1 MPGVIDGLT
10 NAFGETPWFETRG
23 GFRRDPRLDTMR
35 PLWNRETQR
44 LDTLPN
50 LDTQTRGLNSSAFLY
65 PTNIPRHYPVTME
78 GAHERIRANRT
89 DIYQNHREQVREI
102 AVGGPTRSL
111 ITRSETFVGS
121 LNVLPPSDLTEDN
134 KNCHICLE
142 PFQKVWNA
150 EQPVRL
156 PCTHV
161 VGKDCL
167 LKWLQSSPT
176 NMNNNTCPIVSHPFP
191 FPLPPF
197 YCLKRTFNQSHADSQ
212 KCRAVL
218 FERTVIEDRQEH
230 IADRRDQTPEYF
242 TSRVQHDL
250 AHLRRAI
257 YRNHTEQERD
267 EALAHFN
274 RSNSALGNYRAIGRA
289 AAEED
294 ALRIQTDST
303 RVSALA
309 WVGRRDDTIVNI
321 LARGRQRAEEMV
333 NNFRTIEEHERIT
346 ERLRQTNDTMEELIA
361 RSRSRV
367 AAITNPMP
375 NTPLPQLRRANAASA
390 DILTRMETEDRM
402 DEDDTLFEQRRR
414 RIAAM
419 SSVADTGRAPA
430 RGVPILGRARGLA
443 QEYHDRVMA
452 LMGESNILDAQYGA
466 AHARAMTQTPPTQE
480 DEALITRLRQANPL
494 RRERMARAE
503 SSRTIPDGGITDNI
517 PRDDHDEF
525 LAQASQR
532 AANANFPS
540 RPTAHHPV
548 NRTLR
553 GQGLVPT
560 VERLRGRIATLEE
573 RMARVDDLLGSRSD
587 SVTGNAGR

>member
-1 MPGVIDGLT
+1 MDPLPMPGGIDGLN
-10 NAFGETPWFETRG
+10 NAFGEAPWFETRG

-65 PTNIPRHYPVTME
+65 PTNIPRHHPVTME
-78 GAHERIRANRT
+78 AAYEHIRANRT
-89 DIYQNHREQVREI
+89 DTYQNHREQVRGI

-121 LNVLPPSDLTEDN
+121 LAVLSPSDLTEDN

-142 PFQKVWNA
+142 PFEKVWNG

-176 NMNNNTCPIVSHPFP
+176 NMNNNTCPIVRHTF
-191 FPLPPF
+191 FLPLP
-197 YCLKRTFNQSHADSQ
+197 FNYSYADSQ

-321 LARGRQRAEEMV
+321 LARGRQRAEEML
-333 NNFRTIEEHERIT
+333 NNLRTIEEQERVI
-346 ERLRQTNDTMEELIA
+346 EGLRQTNDTMEEIIA

-367 AAITNPMP
+367 AAFANPIQTDQEP

-390 DILTRMETEDRM
+390 DVLARMEIEDRTH
-402 DEDDTLFEQRRR
+402 DDTLFEQRRR
-414 RIAAM
+414 RIDAM

-430 RGVPILGRARGLA
+430 RMVPNLGRPRGPA
-443 QEYHDRVMA
+443 QEYHDR
-452 LMGESNILDAQYGA
+452 LTRIFSPPYGA
-466 AHARAMTQTPPTQE
+466 AYAPAMTQTPPTAE
-480 DEALITRLRQANPL
+480 DEALITRLRQANPFP
-494 RRERMARAE
+494 RERTARAE
-503 SSRTIPDGGITDNI
+503 SSRTIPHGGIRDNI
-517 PRDDHDEF
+517 PRDEHGEF
-525 LAQASQR
+525 LARASQR
-532 AANANFPS
+532 AAANANLPA
-540 RPTAHHPV
+540 RPPADHPV

-553 GQGLVPT
+553 GQGLIPT
-560 VERLRGRIATLEE
+560 VERLQGRIATLEE
-573 RMARVDDLLGSRSD
+573 RMARVDGLLGLRSD